1 MNFSYTKIGT
11 IITKHGFNG
20 SLILKI
26 SGKYSNNLSIVDFLF
41 IEINKK
47 HIPFKLD
54 SIKTFKN
61 KSYKIKFN
69 EVNDDAYANQLISKS
84 VFIKSNDYPD
94 LKKETNIY
102 SAIINFSAFNNEAK
116 IGEIININENLPQPV
131 FEINYNSK
139 TVMVPIHK
147 DLIIKIDKENKNIFL
162 RIPDG
167 LLDI

>member
-20 SLILKI
+20 SLILKV
-26 SGKYSNNLSIVDFLF
+26 SGKYSNNLSILDFLF

-69 EVNDDAYANQLISKS
+69 EVNNDAYANQLISKS

-131 FEINYNSK
+131 FEINYKSK
-139 TVMVPIHK
+139 IVMVPIHE

>member
-20 SLILKI
+20 SLILKV

-102 SAIINFSAFNNEAK
+102 SAIMNFSAFNNEAK
-116 IGEIININENLPQPV
+116 IGEIVNINENLPQPV
-131 FEINYNSK
+131 FEINYKSK
-139 TVMVPIHK
+139 TVMVPIHE